1 METFV
6 VRIWIAADSQAGRA
20 PDVLRGCVEHV
31 QSGGGATFSS
41 GDELLTSLAV
51 LLTAEPERAMTGR
64 TT

>member
-6 VRIWIAADSQAGRA
+6 VRIWIPADSQAGRA

-41 GDELLTSLAV
+41 GDELLASLA
-51 LLTAEPERAMTGR
+51 LLLAAEREPATTGNMR
-64 TT
+64 

>member
-6 VRIWIAADSQAGRA
+6 VRIWIPADSQAGRA

-41 GDELLTSLAV
+41 QDELLASLA
-51 LLTAEPERAMTGR
+51 LLLDAEREPATTGNTR
-64 TT
+64 